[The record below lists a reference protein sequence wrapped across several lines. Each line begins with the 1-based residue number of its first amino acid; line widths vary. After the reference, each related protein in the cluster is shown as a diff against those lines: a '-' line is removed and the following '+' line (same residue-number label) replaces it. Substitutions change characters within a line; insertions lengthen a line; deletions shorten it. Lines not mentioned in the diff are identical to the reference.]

1 MNQYSGDRNWR
12 GNLLITSGVILTVL
26 MALLASQI
34 DLLQVPLKPTPSFV
48 AALQPTSV
56 NNSPSDSK
64 LTAVTLPTVTKT
76 PAPTAT
82 LSGSPEATA
91 VPMLIRCG
99 EVPEGWTR
107 YEVQA
112 TDTLYTISA
121 YAGTTVAAITKV
133 NCIENEFV
141 FEGMII
147 YLPVRPPTAVPCGP
161 PNWWIRYVVQLG
173 DTLSSLAAR
182 TATTVYAIM
191 QANCMDNTYLTAGR
205 TIYLPRYP
213 YTLPPPTRPVIPTA
227 TWVPTPT
234 LLPPT
239 PTEPAVTVTAVT
251 PSPTAIITTT
261 VTATPIPSV
270 TGTATATPNA
280 TLSPTPINT
289 ATPVPATATSLPT
302 NTPTPLPTATA
313 VPPPTNTPVPP
324 PTNTPIPPSTN
335 TPVPPPSATP

>member
-1 MNQYSGDRNWR
+1 MNQYSEDQNWL

-56 NNSPSDSK
+56 NDSASDSK
-64 LTAVTLPTVTKT
+64 LTAVSLPTVTKT

-91 VPMLIRCG
+91 VAMLIRCG

-107 YEVQA
+107 YEVQG

-121 YAGTTVAAITKV
+121 YAGTTVSSITKA

-147 YLPVRPPTAVPCGP
+147 YLPVRPPTPVPCGP
-161 PNWWIRYVVQLG
+161 PNWWVRYVVQPG

-182 TATTVYAIM
+182 TGTTVYAIM

-213 YTLPPPTRPVIPTA
+213 YTLPQPTRPIFPTA

-239 PTEPAVTVTAVT
+239 PTEPAVTVTAVVT
-251 PSPTAIITTT
+251 PSPTA
-261 VTATPIPSV
+261 
-270 TGTATATPNA
+270 TGNSHARCYPVSNA
-280 TLSPTPINT
+280 S
-289 ATPVPATATSLPT
+289 
-302 NTPTPLPTATA
+302 
-313 VPPPTNTPVPP
+313 
-324 PTNTPIPPSTN
+324 
-335 TPVPPPSATP
+335 